1 MAEKVAFKN
10 NKHFKL
16 YDQQEHFGLLCVSGE
31 THLLCLK
38 IGKAYDCEESLLFPF
53 PWRYTSYIAMLK
65 ESGNRL

>member
-1 MAEKVAFKN
+1 MSCYNKSEMAEKVAFKN

-38 IGKAYDCEESLLFPF
+38 IGKAYDCEESLLFPEG
-53 PWRYTSYIAMLK
+53 TQAI
-65 ESGNRL
+65 

>member
-38 IGKAYDCEESLLFPF
+38 IGKAYDCEDSLLFPF
-53 PWRYTSYIAMLK
+53 P
-65 ESGNRL
+65 

>member
-16 YDQQEHFGLLCVSGE
+16 CDQQEHFGLLCVSGE

-38 IGKAYDCEESLLFPF
+38 IGKAYDCEESLLFPEG
-53 PWRYTSYIAMLK
+53 TQAI
-65 ESGNRL
+65 